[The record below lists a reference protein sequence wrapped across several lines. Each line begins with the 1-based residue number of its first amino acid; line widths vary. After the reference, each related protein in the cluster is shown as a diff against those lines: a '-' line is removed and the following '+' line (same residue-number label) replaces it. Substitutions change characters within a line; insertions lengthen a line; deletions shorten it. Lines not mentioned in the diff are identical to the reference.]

1 MITVIQQGDFTTL
14 QDQGRWEYQAWGMPI
29 AGAMDRY
36 AYKMTNCLIGNQE
49 TAAVIEMT
57 GSGAAFRFDEE
68 TLISLCGADMQA
80 RVNGKLIANW
90 SSVLIPR
97 RGELY
102 FGQAVLGRRAYLGV
116 RGGFDV
122 PLVMGSRS
130 TYTGAK
136 LGGLEGRTLQQ
147 GDVLYMGKA
156 ILRPAKVQKLAAID
170 IPIFS
175 KQWTLRVVSGPQTH
189 LFQAESVVR
198 FFTESYFVTEAADRV
213 NYQLTGPKLAMV
225 DKVDVIS
232 DGVGLGAIEIPAC
245 GLPYIVAPDH
255 GTTRGF
261 PKIGYIIQADFSKV
275 AQANTGDTI
284 QFQQVTEAA
293 AIAALQTE
301 RTVYER
307 IRKQLG

>member
-1 MITVIQQGDFTTL
+1 MITVIQQGDFSTL
-14 QDQGRWEYQAWGMPI
+14 QDQGRWGYQAWGMPI
-29 AGAMDRY
+29 AGAMDSY
-36 AYKMTNCLIGNQE
+36 AYKMANCLVGNLE

-68 TLISLCGADMQA
+68 TLVSLCGADMQA
-80 RVNGKLIANW
+80 RVNGEIIDNW
-90 SSVLIPR
+90 SSLVIPR
-97 RGELY
+97 RGELH
-102 FGQAVLGRRAYLGV
+102 FGRTVLGRCAYLGV

-136 LGGLEGRTLQQ
+136 LGGVEGRTLQQ
-147 GDVLYMGKA
+147 GDVLYIGKDTF
-156 ILRPAKVQKLAAID
+156 IPAKVQKLTAAD
-170 IPIFS
+170 IPVFS
-175 KQWTLRVVSGPQTH
+175 KTWTLRVVSGPQTH
-189 LFQAESVVR
+189 LFQAEAVLR
-198 FFTESYFVTEAADRV
+198 FFSEAYLVTAADRV
-213 NYQLTGPKLAMV
+213 NYQLVGPKLAML

-261 PKIGYIIQADFSKV
+261 PKIGYIIQVDFPKV
-275 AQANTGDTI
+275 AQANIGDTI

-293 AIAALQTE
+293 AIAALEIE
-301 RTVYER
+301 RTAYAR